1 VAFKLTNEHMG
12 MLAAFI
18 FVVAII
24 ALAGVAPA
32 SL

>member
-18 FVVAII
+18 FVVAI
-24 ALAGVAPA
+24 AVAGVALA